1 MADVREEYE
10 IETYTWSVEL
20 KLSEIGILGHVSL
33 WNEDGRVAD
42 LKFRESGTSL
52 NPFRY
57 STEDRGDFISGDI
70 DIRQRDAIID
80 LLRNE
85 SPIRLLVF
93 HDDTP
98 ERVIS
103 VIRLATGRPR
113 TSGNEPVGEGED

>member
-20 KLSEIGILGHVSL
+20 KLSEVGTLGHVSL
-33 WNEDGRVAD
+33 WNEGGRVAD
-42 LKFRESGTSL
+42 LRFRESGTSL
-52 NPFRY
+52 HPNMYNP
-57 STEDRGDFISGDI
+57 EDHDDYISGDI
-70 DIRQRDAIID
+70 DSRQRDAIID

-103 VIRLATGRPR
+103 GIRLATGRPR